1 MRNRYCILVT
11 IICIVIMASV
21 VSAQTRRHNFGL
33 GFAVM
38 ESKPNLIFSFTA
50 TPSLTLEPTLFLGAM
65 NRQDDTQ
72 WHIAP
77 GIGILHQSRTQEKLR
92 PLVGVRFG
100 ADILRIKIP
109 EYTYGY
115 ISSSRSETY
124 VDIVF
129 GPVFGARYYFS
140 DNFAVSGE
148 FQISFVD
155 TDSKGSAE
163 IDRVSNAFY
172 ATTSEL
178 LAVYLYF

>member
-1 MRNRYCILVT
+1 
-11 IICIVIMASV
+11 MAYRSGYRHTA
-21 VSAQTRRHNFGL
+21 SIPDAGEIAAAGRCPFRRGH
-33 GFAVM
+33 
-38 ESKPNLIFSFTA
+38 S
-50 TPSLTLEPTLFLGAM
+50 
-65 NRQDDTQ
+65 D
-72 WHIAP
+72 
-77 GIGILHQSRTQEKLR
+77 
-92 PLVGVRFG
+92 
-100 ADILRIKIP
+100 
-109 EYTYGY
+109 TYGY